1 MRLPEEFINR
11 MKDELSSSGISE
23 DGFFESFD
31 ATPMKGIRINKQK
44 VSSDGYKDVMEHLCP
59 GEVTEAVPWCDC
71 GFYTSSESSGNSPY
85 YHAGVIYPQEPSAML
100 PGQTIGAKPGDVVID
115 LCAAPG
121 GKACRIAEELK
132 GEGVLIA
139 NEISSNRA
147 KALLRNIERMGI
159 PNAVVLNEDPINMR
173 KYLAG
178 TADRIIVDAP
188 CSGEGMF
195 RRDPSAVKS
204 WERYGPVPCSKLQDS
219 ILESAHIMLKPGGE
233 IVYSTCT
240 YGVLEDEDRI
250 VNFMNNHPGY
260 EVVPHP
266 EILGVTHAPEGSIL
280 PGSMRIWPH
289 ISEGDGH
296 FCVHLRKLYGE
307 EGEEAHELPSFT
319 VKKRG
324 KNVRETDAV
333 LSFMKDILNDDA
345 YEKIK
350 TRVGDA
356 LLIRGEHAMLPA
368 CDEKALDSLTVVKN
382 GLYLGEFK
390 AKGRDFVLVPS
401 NSLALTLRREDIKDS
416 AVISYA
422 YDAPE
427 LIRYLK
433 GETLTTEPGA
443 KGYVV
448 ITVDGH
454 PLGFGKRSADGM
466 IKNLYP
472 KSWRLL

>member
-1 MRLPEEFINR
+1 MKLPEQFINR
-11 MKDELSSSGISE
+11 MKEELLSSEVSE

-31 ATPMKGIRINKQK
+31 KEALKGIRINKSK
-44 VSSDGYKDVMEHLCP
+44 VNEDCYDDVLKHLNP
-59 GEVTEAVPWCDC
+59 DEDIMNIPWCDC
-71 GFYTSSESSGNSPY
+71 GFYTKAESSGNSPY

-100 PGQTIGAKPGDVVID
+100 PGQTIGAKPGNVVID

-121 GKACRIAEELK
+121 GKACRIAEELN

-159 PNAVVLNEDPINMR
+159 PNAVVLNEDPVNMR
-173 KYLAG
+173 QYLAG
-178 TADRIIVDAP
+178 TADKIIVDAP

-204 WERYGPVPCSKLQDS
+204 WERYGPGPCSELQDS

-233 IVYSTCT
+233 LVYSTCT
-240 YGVLEDEDRI
+240 FGVLEDEDRI
-250 VNFMNNHPGY
+250 VNFINTHPGY
-260 EVVPHP
+260 EVIPHP
-266 EILGVTHAPEGSIL
+266 EIAGVTHASSSSKL

-296 FCVHLRKLYGE
+296 FCVHLRKPSTDDDE
-307 EGEEAHELPSFT
+307 THELPSYT

-324 KNVRETDAV
+324 KNVRETEAI
-333 LSFMKDILNDDA
+333 LAFMKDILTPEA
-345 YEKIK
+345 FAVFKA
-350 TRVGDA
+350 RVEDG

-368 CDEKALDSLTVVKN
+368 CDEKALGSLTVVKN

-390 AKGRDFVLVPS
+390 AKGKDLVLVPS
-401 NSLALTLRREDIKDS
+401 NSLALTLRRSELKDS
-416 AVISYA
+416 AVISYP
-422 YDAPE
+422 YGAPE
-427 LIRYLK
+427 VTRYLK
-433 GETLTTEPGA
+433 GETLTSEPGA
-443 KGYVV
+443 KGNVV
-448 ITVDGH
+448 IAVEGYC
-454 PLGFGKRSADGM
+454 LGFGKRSADGM

-472 KSWRLL
+472 KAWRLM

>member
-1 MRLPEEFINR
+1 MKLPESFINR
-11 MKDELSSSGISE
+11 MKEELLSSEVTE

-31 ATPMKGIRINKQK
+31 KEPLKGIRINKVK
-44 VSSDGYKDVMEHLCP
+44 AGEDRYEEILKDLSPEEPVMDI
-59 GEVTEAVPWCDC
+59 PWCDC
-71 GFYTSSESSGNSPY
+71 GFYTKTESSGNSPY

-100 PGQTIGAKPGDVVID
+100 PGQTIGAKPGDIVID

-139 NEISSNRA
+139 NEISGNRA

-173 KYLAG
+173 KFLAG
-178 TADRIIVDAP
+178 VADKIIVDAP

-204 WERYGPVPCSKLQDS
+204 WEKYGPIPCSELQDT
-219 ILESAHIMLKPGGE
+219 ILESADIMLKPGGE
-233 IVYSTCT
+233 LVYSTCT

-250 VNFMNNHPGY
+250 INFINTHPGY
-260 EVVPHP
+260 EVIPHP
-266 EILGVTHAPEGSIL
+266 EINGVTHASSQGKL

-296 FCVHLRKLYGE
+296 FCVHLRK
-307 EGEEAHELPSFT
+307 ASDSDCACNELPSYS
-319 VKKRG
+319 VRKRG
-324 KNVRETDAV
+324 KNVREMEA
-333 LSFMKDILNDDA
+333 LLAFMKEILTEDA
-345 YEKIK
+345 FAKFKARAED
-350 TRVGDA
+350 G

-368 CDEKALDSLTVVKN
+368 VDERALGTLTIVKN

-390 AKGRDFVLVPS
+390 AKGRELVFAPS
-401 NSLALTLRREDIKDS
+401 NSLALTLKRSELKDS
-416 AVISYA
+416 AVISYS

-427 LIRYLK
+427 VTRYLK
-433 GETLTTEPGA
+433 GETLSTEPGA
-443 KGYVV
+443 KGNVV
-448 ITVDGH
+448 IAVEGFC
-454 PLGFGKRSADGM
+454 LGFGKRSADGM

-472 KSWRLL
+472 KAWRLM

>member
-1 MRLPEEFINR
+1 MKLPEQFINR
-11 MKDELSSSGISE
+11 MKEELLSSEVSE

-31 ATPMKGIRINKQK
+31 KEALKGIRINKSK
-44 VSSDGYKDVMEHLCP
+44 VNADGYF
-59 GEVTEAVPWCDC
+59 AVLKNLDHDEEIMNIPWCDC
-71 GFYTSSESSGNSPY
+71 GFYTKAESSGNSPY

-121 GKACRIAEELK
+121 GKACRIAEELN

-139 NEISSNRA
+139 NEISANRA

-159 PNAVVLNEDPINMR
+159 PNAVVLNEDPVNMR
-173 KYLAG
+173 QYLAG
-178 TADRIIVDAP
+178 TADKIIVDAP

-204 WERYGPVPCSKLQDS
+204 WERYGPETCSELQDS

-233 IVYSTCT
+233 LVYSTCT
-240 YGVLEDEDRI
+240 FGVLEDEDRI
-250 VNFMNNHPGY
+250 VSFISKHPGY
-260 EVVPHP
+260 EVIPHP
-266 EILGVTHAPEGSIL
+266 EIEGVTHASSTSKL

-296 FCVHLRKLYGE
+296 FCVHLRKPSTDVDE
-307 EGEEAHELPSFT
+307 THELPSYT

-324 KNVRETDAV
+324 KNVREAEA
-333 LSFMKDILNDDA
+333 LLNFMKDILTDDA
-345 YEKIK
+345 LSVFKA
-350 TRVGDA
+350 RVEDG

-368 CDEKALDSLTVVKN
+368 CDERALGSLTVVKN

-390 AKGRDFVLVPS
+390 AKGKDLVLVPS
-401 NSLALTLRREDIKDS
+401 NSLALTLRKGDLKDS
-416 AVISYA
+416 AVISYP
-422 YDAPE
+422 YGAPE
-427 LIRYLK
+427 VTRYLK
-433 GETLTTEPGA
+433 GETLTSEPGA
-443 KGYVV
+443 KGNVV
-448 ITVDGH
+448 IAVEGYC
-454 PLGFGKRSADGM
+454 LGFGKRSADGM

-472 KSWRLL
+472 KAWRLM